1 MSVDIMKASFEDID
15 KLIEVQN
22 ESFYDDFIMYGEC
35 PAYNESK
42 QAMEEYIKNAIVY
55 KILWDN
61 EIIGD
66 VIVRKKEN
74 GLYYLRV
81 ICVIPKY
88 QNFGVGKKAIQFIE
102 NDISDAAEWELITPA
117 KSYRNHHFYEKLGYV
132 KVNEYVH
139 SDVLSMFVYK
149 KKIKSFDSHVFE
161 TEI

>member
-1 MSVDIMKASFEDID
+1 MAVDIMKACFEDIG

-22 ESFYDDFIMYGEC
+22 ESFYEDFILYGEC

-42 QAMEEYIKNAIVY
+42 QSMEEHLKNAIVY

-74 GLYYLRV
+74 GRYYLRV
-81 ICVIPKY
+81 ICVIPRY

-102 NDISDAAEWELITPA
+102 KDISDAVEWELITPF
-117 KSYRNHHFYEKLGYV
+117 KSYRNHYFYEKMGYLKV
-132 KVNEYVH
+132 KEYIH
-139 SDVLSMFVYK
+139 SDVLTMFVYK
-149 KKIKSFDSHVFE
+149 KQMK
-161 TEI
+161 T